1 MYSKA
6 VKEEVAVVL
15 KRILKQ
21 KSIEDIH
28 LEIDEISDEYRIDL
42 TEPEPEEDDLLE
54 EAGQYLEDD
63 EIEDMLGNGWD
74 DDDDEF

>member
-74 DDDDEF
+74 DDEF